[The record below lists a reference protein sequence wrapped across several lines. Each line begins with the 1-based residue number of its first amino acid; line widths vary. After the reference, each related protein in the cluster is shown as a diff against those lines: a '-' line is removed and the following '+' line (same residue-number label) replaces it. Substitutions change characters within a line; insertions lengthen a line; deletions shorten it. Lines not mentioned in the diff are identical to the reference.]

1 MADENAND
9 VEDNTQTDLNAEP
22 TPPTPASDGEKPTE
36 AAAAEAKPAGDDKVD
51 LAKTLE
57 AAGLDISDPEAL
69 TRSIVE
75 MQNISTEAGGIEG
88 LKDLQTAAKE
98 MGDTKSAWKLQEEID
113 KRKEE
118 EPAETIE
125 RLDKER
131 LEGEQSRRAES
142 DKATRGKEAQD
153 AIKTFDSTTK
163 SVIDSAKD
171 ASDAEKSLLK
181 KLLSSENG
189 LTEVTLTD
197 KAAVTKLVS
206 EQGKWVSEFK
216 AQVIQDYVD
225 GKEKIPKV
233 DESIGAGF
241 DKKGPKNLKEAEKG
255 AHAYIRQ
262 HLPNLAKL
270 LPGGK

>member
-9 VEDNTQTDLNAEP
+9 VDDNTQTDLNAEP
-22 TPPTPASDGEKPTE
+22 TSPTPASDGDKPTE
-36 AAAAEAKPAGDDKVD
+36 GDNKVD

-75 MQNISTEAGGIEG
+75 MQNISKEAGGVEG
-88 LKDLQTAAKE
+88 LKNLQTAANE
-98 MGDTKSAWKLQEEID
+98 MGDTKAAWELQEEIE
-113 KRKEE
+113 KRSKE
-118 EPAETIE
+118 EPAETID
-125 RLDKER
+125 RLDRER

-142 DKATRGKEAQD
+142 DKATRSEEAQE
-153 AIKTFDSTTK
+153 AIKIFDTTAEMA
-163 SVIDSAKD
+163 IDSVKD

-189 LTEVTLTD
+189 LTEVNLTD
-197 KAAVTKLVS
+197 KVAVNKLAAD
-206 EQGKWVSEFK
+206 QGKWVSDFK
-216 AQVIQDYVD
+216 TQVIQDYID

-241 DKKGPKNLKEAEKG
+241 DTKGPKNLKEAEKG